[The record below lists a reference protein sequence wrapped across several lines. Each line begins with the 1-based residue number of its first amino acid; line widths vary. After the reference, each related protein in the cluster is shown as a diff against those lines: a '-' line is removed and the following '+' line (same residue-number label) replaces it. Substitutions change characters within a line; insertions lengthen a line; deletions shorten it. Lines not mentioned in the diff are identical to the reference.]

1 MPLRQILRMR
11 DNPVFHQALN
21 KHLHKSFSVAALTTT
36 YMNEAGCLH
45 QSIKAARQYVYRN
58 MQRMIAE
65 GLMRRISSGKRWP
78 VYQLVTE
85 LVPPTPISNVVVFP
99 PSCSLGSGSYQKLQE
114 RLRHYQEEMLTALGE
129 AEEYSTIS
137 AELPDIRDEA
147 QRRCNK
153 VRDECSR
160 LLGKVKAI
168 ESLLAQ
174 HQA

>member
-1 MPLRQILRMR
+1 MR
-11 DNPVFHQALN
+11 NNPALHQALT
-21 KHLHKSFSVAALTTT
+21 KHLHKSFSVAELTVN
-36 YMNEAGCLH
+36 YMNEAGCPH

-58 MQRMIAE
+58 MQRMIAD

-78 VYQLVTE
+78 AYQVVTE
-85 LVPPTPISNVVVFP
+85 VIPQTSVSKSIVSP
-99 PSCSLGSGSYQKLQE
+99 PSRSLGQGSYQKLQE

-160 LLGKVKAI
+160 LLGRVKAI